1 MAQSGSSPMR
11 GFATGFASKA
21 DIDVAALTQ
30 RSFMRAR
37 PGARR
42 DQPAGWIA
50 PTHLFSDRIERQVET
65 THPTIS
71 LTILTL
77 FFVFH
82 LNSIT

>member
-1 MAQSGSSPMR
+1 MR
-11 GFATGFASKA
+11 GFATGIASKA
-21 DIDVAALTQ
+21 DIGVAELT
-30 RSFMRAR
+30 RLSFMRA
-37 PGARR
+37 PLGAGW

-50 PTHLFSDRIERQVET
+50 PTHLLSDRIERRVET

-71 LTILTL
+71 LTILAL